1 MNAVCRKAGRCP
13 QSEKHT
19 KNIRINTHDILDYK
33 FSKNV
38 RKPISNIKWWVCSS
52 LACLL
57 KQSNTLLLYNTER
70 ERAQDRATEQG
81 SGF

>member
-1 MNAVCRKAGRCP
+1 MQCAERQAGAHNQRNI
-13 QSEKHT
+13 Q